1 MNQESSIQAGQG
13 SLQGRVAIVA
23 GACGG
28 IGRVVAEDLARRGAR
43 LALWDADAQALEA
56 LHAQIPSSA
65 IVSADLTDEAAVAR
79 AMEQTFAQCGRVDI
93 LVHCVGVT
101 GPCMPVSDYSL
112 SDWQRT
118 LDINLKSA
126 FLCGRAA
133 VAPMMATE
141 FGRIVFLASI
151 AGKEGNADMSA
162 YSVAKA
168 GVIALTKSMGK
179 ELARTPILVN
189 CVAPAV
195 IETPLNKQMT
205 PEALQAS
212 LSKIPMGRPG
222 QSQEV
227 ANLIGWLASEEC
239 SFSTGACFDLSGGRA
254 TY

>member
-1 MNQESSIQAGQG
+1 MIQVDPVSTRQG
-13 SLQGRVAIVA
+13 SMDGRVAIVA

-28 IGRVVAEDLARRGAR
+28 IGRVVAQDLARRGAQ
-43 LALWDADAQALEA
+43 LALWDTDIRGLEA
-56 LHAQIPSSA
+56 LRAQIPSA
-65 IVSADLTDEAAVAR
+65 VIISADLTDEVAVKQ
-79 AMEQTFAQCGRVDI
+79 AMEQTVAQCHRVDT

-101 GPCMPVSDYSL
+101 GPCLPVSDYPL
-112 SDWQRT
+112 ADWQRT

-133 VAPMMATE
+133 ITPMRAIGY
-141 FGRIVFLASI
+141 GRIVFLASI

-168 GVIALTKSMGK
+168 GVIALTKSLGK
-179 ELARTPILVN
+179 ELANASILVN

-195 IETPLNKQMT
+195 IETPLNRQMT

-222 QSQEV
+222 QPQEV

>member
-1 MNQESSIQAGQG
+1 MSQVKPDSTGQG
-13 SLQGRVAIVA
+13 SMHGRVAIVA

-28 IGRVVAEDLARRGAR
+28 IGRVVAQDLVRRGAQ
-43 LALWDADAQALEA
+43 LALWDTDTQGLEA
-56 LHAQIPSSA
+56 LRAQIPSAA
-65 IVSADLTDEAAVAR
+65 IISADLTDEAAVEQ
-79 AMEQTFAQCGRVDI
+79 AMEQTIAQCGRVDI

-101 GPCMPVSDYSL
+101 GPCLPVSDYPPA
-112 SDWQRT
+112 DWQRT

-126 FLCGRAA
+126 FLCSRVA
-133 VAPMMATE
+133 VAPMRAAGY
-141 FGRIVFLASI
+141 GRIVFLASI

-162 YSVAKA
+162 YSAAKA
-168 GVIALTKSMGK
+168 GVIALTKSLGK
-179 ELARTPILVN
+179 ELAKASILVN

-195 IETPLNKQMT
+195 IETPLNRQMT

-212 LSKIPMGRPG
+212 LSRIPLGRAG
-222 QSQEV
+222 QPQEV